1 MGLAGTSAGT
11 SAVGTVG
18 GTTGLLG
25 VFSTGLGSL
34 AGLLATALPP
44 ILVGTV
50 AIAGVL
56 GMADPR
62 VQRKIEEGKQYLKT
76 TRDDETQN
84 WELHYKGLHDTAE
97 RKTNETVTTVETANG
112 RLEESYDSLGRKVG
126 NLADN
131 DFSSAM
137 DNMQGKSEG
146 AADGIIRAFESI
158 TSFLDGWD
166 FPTWHLEWEQH
177 EEGGYGFSLP
187 KIVRYASGGFP
198 DAGLFF
204 ANEYGN
210 PEMIGT
216 IGRRPAVA
224 NNDQI
229 TTAIRGAVVDG
240 MMQVF
245 MATGGMGGNGAS
257 PTVEVTVKADSETL
271 YRTVRRG
278 EQKYNRRY
286 SVVAQM

>member
-1 MGLAGTSAGT
+1 MDDMQSIGERAAEGIKNAFQSVTDFFNGL
-11 SAVGTVG
+11 
-18 GTTGLLG
+18 
-25 VFSTGLGSL
+25 
-34 AGLLATALPP
+34 
-44 ILVGTV
+44 
-50 AIAGVL
+50 
-56 GMADPR
+56 
-62 VQRKIEEGKQYLKT
+62 
-76 TRDDETQN
+76 
-84 WELHYKGLHDTAE
+84 
-97 RKTNETVTTVETANG
+97 
-112 RLEESYDSLGRKVG
+112 
-126 NLADN
+126 
-131 DFSSAM
+131 
-137 DNMQGKSEG
+137 
-146 AADGIIRAFESI
+146 
-158 TSFLDGWD
+158 D

-245 MATGGMGGNGAS
+245 MATGGMGGNGGS